1 MFASLKNKIKEE
13 TGNDVAKLAPILSS
27 PPQKGSS
34 RHSRQGSG
42 SSVGS
47 ISLDGLR
54 EDGATSPTSLSR
66 RDSVDVKLA
75 EGKVL
80 SMKEIKRLEKR
91 EDDWKR
97 AMQKREEEWKRQMER
112 QEEEWKKEMETKEN
126 EWKRSLELLEK
137 EKIVLEEEKREV
149 VKQKLSLEEALK
161 VAEEYKKKVYQYQE
175 DMDQLEGFQTQEM
188 AKIKH
193 LLLVTEQ
200 EVTEKT
206 ETLKEVTS
214 QVESLKLE
222 VNRLRRYEEEL
233 SRVQDELES
242 IRHSSDLERSRLKSD
257 LARAEEETRHLT
269 ERISLLEARA
279 TPISEPDAADD
290 PDGRVRRLLAERAAQ
305 DARLE
310 EAHLQLT
317 DIKASWSARIAQ
329 LETQLGRLC
338 RQAAEE
344 GAERR
349 RAEGERDAL
358 LERIRALEVLL
369 EQARSTGRQRDE
381 TLAAVRQERDELAAE
396 IREMRAAR
404 QELEQKLAAHTK
416 SAEEERE
423 RAKEYQIEAE
433 RRIAEL
439 ESKCADLLSAVD
451 NEKTTSTSLQEQIM
465 SLEGKLSQ
473 SEERTAELL
482 SEIHQEKSEKD
493 VAQLRCAEL
502 NQQCELVRQ
511 QLREQQR
518 DAADIQTRVGTLQNE
533 IEIKDKEI
541 GSQSNKIQ
549 ELLNRVQALELIE
562 HDKHAA
568 EKQEQEL
575 RRTILDLEEQVAEK
589 NKSVRVLQQRLGDM
603 KKTLQRELRNPSH
616 DTGDS
621 VDVIPS
627 GQAPAQ
633 GTGPGPGPGPGT
645 SSSRQPPPI
654 GSEDDVNFKYLK
666 HVLMKFL
673 TSREYEAQHLTRAV
687 ATLLHFT
694 PEEERLLRETLEWKM
709 SWFGTRPSLGYG
721 QMSKTIPPS

>member
-317 DIKASWSARIAQ
+317 DIK
-329 LETQLGRLC
+329 
-338 RQAAEE
+338 
-344 GAERR
+344 
-349 RAEGERDAL
+349 
-358 LERIRALEVLL
+358 
-369 EQARSTGRQRDE
+369 
-381 TLAAVRQERDELAAE
+381 
-396 IREMRAAR
+396 
-404 QELEQKLAAHTK
+404 K

-423 RAKEYQIEAE
+423 KAKEYQIEAE

-473 SEERTAELL
+473 SEERATELL

-541 GSQSNKIQ
+541 GSQSYKIQ

>member
-200 EVTEKT
+200 EVTEKA

-269 ERISLLEARA
+269 ERISLLEASA

-423 RAKEYQIEAE
+423 KAKKYQIEAE

-473 SEERTAELL
+473 SEERTAVLL

-549 ELLNRVQALELIE
+549 ELLNRVQALELIQ

>member
-317 DIKASWSARIAQ
+317 DIK
-329 LETQLGRLC
+329 
-338 RQAAEE
+338 
-344 GAERR
+344 
-349 RAEGERDAL
+349 
-358 LERIRALEVLL
+358 
-369 EQARSTGRQRDE
+369 
-381 TLAAVRQERDELAAE
+381 
-396 IREMRAAR
+396 
-404 QELEQKLAAHTK
+404 K

>member
-27 PPQKGSS
+27 PPQKGTS

-97 AMQKREEEWKRQMER
+97 AMQKREEEWKRQMDR

-279 TPISEPDAADD
+279 TPINEPDAADD

-317 DIKASWSARIAQ
+317 DIK
-329 LETQLGRLC
+329 
-338 RQAAEE
+338 
-344 GAERR
+344 
-349 RAEGERDAL
+349 
-358 LERIRALEVLL
+358 
-369 EQARSTGRQRDE
+369 
-381 TLAAVRQERDELAAE
+381 
-396 IREMRAAR
+396 
-404 QELEQKLAAHTK
+404 K

-423 RAKEYQIEAE
+423 KAKEYQIEAE

-465 SLEGKLSQ
+465 SLEGKLTQ
-473 SEERTAELL
+473 SEERAAELL

-493 VAQLRCAEL
+493 IAQLRCAEL

-562 HDKHAA
+562 YDKHAA

>member
-27 PPQKGSS
+27 PPQKGTS

-233 SRVQDELES
+233 SRVQ
-242 IRHSSDLERSRLKSD
+242 
-257 LARAEEETRHLT
+257 
-269 ERISLLEARA
+269 
-279 TPISEPDAADD
+279 
-290 PDGRVRRLLAERAAQ
+290 
-305 DARLE
+305 
-310 EAHLQLT
+310 
-317 DIKASWSARIAQ
+317 
-329 LETQLGRLC
+329 
-338 RQAAEE
+338 
-344 GAERR
+344 
-349 RAEGERDAL
+349 
-358 LERIRALEVLL
+358 
-369 EQARSTGRQRDE
+369 
-381 TLAAVRQERDELAAE
+381 
-396 IREMRAAR
+396 
-404 QELEQKLAAHTK
+404 K

-423 RAKEYQIEAE
+423 KAKEYQIEAE

-451 NEKTTSTSLQEQIM
+451 NEKTTSTYLQEQIM

-473 SEERTAELL
+473 SEERAAELL

-518 DAADIQTRVGTLQNE
+518 DAADIQTRVATLQSE
-533 IEIKDKEI
+533 IEIKNKEI

-621 VDVIPS
+621 VDVIPL

>member
-27 PPQKGSS
+27 PPQKGTS

-317 DIKASWSARIAQ
+317 DIK
-329 LETQLGRLC
+329 
-338 RQAAEE
+338 
-344 GAERR
+344 
-349 RAEGERDAL
+349 
-358 LERIRALEVLL
+358 
-369 EQARSTGRQRDE
+369 
-381 TLAAVRQERDELAAE
+381 
-396 IREMRAAR
+396 
-404 QELEQKLAAHTK
+404 K

-423 RAKEYQIEAE
+423 KAKEYQIEAE

-451 NEKTTSTSLQEQIM
+451 NEKTTSTYLQEQIM

-473 SEERTAELL
+473 SEERAAELL

-518 DAADIQTRVGTLQNE
+518 DAADIQTRVATLQSE
-533 IEIKDKEI
+533 IEIKNKEI

-621 VDVIPS
+621 VDVIPL